1 MQITEYLL
9 RNPNIYLPEKW
20 DLVHLTKDDFL
31 INNFNY
37 YYSNMETNISKN
49 KVYISTPKIHK

>member
-1 MQITEYLL
+1 MVRVEMQITEYLL

-20 DLVHLTKDDFL
+20 DQVHLTKDDFL

-49 KVYISTPKIHK
+49 KVYK